1 MAVVFPA
8 LRPLAIS
15 HWPPR
20 LRVQP
25 SHRQDLRH
33 VGKVSPVVLP
43 LRCGSA
49 SPAPASCSSLPAS
62 HGVFLAF
69 FRPASRQL
77 HRFSVS
83 RLPGVGGCSRCMVVS
98 SLEGCFPHL
107 LLGSSD
113 LTCSGETARA
123 GPGAL
128 ARATWQPGGPA
139 PSLAPGPHGG
149 HRLLFGRGWPPRAS
163 GPGPALSVLGGA
175 GSGR

>member
-69 FRPASRQL
+69 FRPASRQF

-123 GPGAL
+123 GPGAGT
-128 ARATWQPGGPA
+128 RAPRYFPWQGPGSSP
-139 PSLAPGPHGG
+139 PHPLRGPHV
-149 HRLLFGRGWPPRAS
+149 AVD
-163 GPGPALSVLGGA
+163 VLA
-175 GSGR
+175 APDTSHPN

>member
-1 MAVVFPA
+1 MLGRSARSCYLFVAAPP
-8 LRPLAIS
+8 LPRPLPVR
-15 HWPPR
+15 HFR
-20 LRVQP
+20 
-25 SHRQDLRH
+25 HRT
-33 VGKVSPVVLP
+33 VS
-43 LRCGSA
+43 
-49 SPAPASCSSLPAS
+49 
-62 HGVFLAF
+62 FLAF

-77 HRFSVS
+77 QRLSVT
-83 RLPGVGGCSRCMVVS
+83 RLPGVGGCSRSMVVS
-98 SLEGCFPHL
+98 SLERCFPHL